1 MRGSRIA
8 PNTPIILANIIDAPV
23 SPLQSFAEKF
33 QGTIRD
39 TKLRVS
45 AESAGRRPGVKEKL
59 ILIADLRCLHCE
71 WTYDAVRS

>member
-8 PNTPIILANIIDAPV
+8 SNTPIILANIIDAPV

-39 TKLRVS
+39 AKLQVRV
-45 AESAGRRPGVKEKL
+45 E
-59 ILIADLRCLHCE
+59 
-71 WTYDAVRS
+71 